1 MTVPSRLAVAEAAG
15 PDSILARATS
25 LPWWSAAAIV
35 VLAILSWPSA
45 AGAARTGLDP
55 SWEAALHLAFQTG
68 TNFGSGIVF
77 TYGPLGFLAWA
88 WPWYGA
94 ENALSFAFIAA
105 THLLICA
112 VVFIA
117 ARRVLPGWQA
127 LVYAY
132 IAMRAVTVLEPYEA
146 LFLGVIAI
154 AFSTLLGRAVGRQ
167 AWIVVGLGIISGI
180 ALLGKLNVGLF
191 VAAISI
197 VVIVAAARPRWPVLA
212 GFVATAAITFLGLW
226 FATGQRLT
234 DLIAYATG
242 SFEIIRGYSEAMGV
256 DRTQTDDWVML
267 AYFVTILLVARM
279 ALGGVR
285 ERPRAQQI
293 GVLAVALLAGFA
305 FFKTGFVRGG
315 YGYALSA
322 VLIAFFVMAEART
335 PRPLFMA
342 VFAAT
347 FLSLVAAVGRSPV
360 DLVNPVPAVRA
371 FVREAAV
378 VLRPWTWPTAEQRTR
393 DQLQAQ
399 YRLEPAILSALAGGA
414 TVHVDP
420 WETAVMAAYPAL
432 RWRPEPVF
440 QSYSAYTS
448 QLDELN
454 AAALRADDAP
464 QRILREGEVSLTDT
478 SRSVPV
484 TIDGRYRWFDAPAA
498 MLETFCRYDEIA
510 ASQRWEVLG
519 PAPRRCGAPEPL
531 ATVTAK
537 PGEVVTVPR
546 DPRPDRIVVVRVHG
560 IDDSLL
566 DRALTTIYKASEW
579 YVTLGGIGK
588 YRLVPGTAQD
598 GLLMAVP
605 ASIHRSPGFDF
616 GPPIPSISIA
626 QRDRFPA
633 PGPLTYEFLSVPLVQ
648 P

>member
-15 PDSILARATS
+15 PDSILARAAS
-25 LPWWSAAAIV
+25 VPWWSAASIV
-35 VLAILSWPSA
+35 VLAVLSWPSA
-45 AGAARTGLDP
+45 AGPARTGLDP

-68 TNFGSGIVF
+68 TNFGSGLVF

-94 ENALSFAFIAA
+94 ENALAFGFIAV
-105 THLLICA
+105 THLLLCA

-117 ARRVLPGWQA
+117 SRRVLPGWQA

-132 IAMRAVTVLEPYEA
+132 IAMRAVIVLEPFEA
-146 LFLGVIAI
+146 LFIGVMAI
-154 AFSTLLGRAVGRQ
+154 ALAILLGRALGRQ
-167 AWIVVGLGIISGI
+167 AWIVVGLGIVTGI

-191 VAAISI
+191 VAAISTG
-197 VVIVAAARPRWPVLA
+197 VILVAARPRWRVLG
-212 GFVATAAITFLGLW
+212 GFVAAAAFTFLGLW
-226 FATGQRLT
+226 LATGQRVT
-234 DLIAYATG
+234 DLVAFATG

-256 DRTQTDDWVML
+256 DRTQTDDWVLL

-279 ALGGVR
+279 ALGSVR
-285 ERPRAQQI
+285 ERPRPYQI
-293 GVLAVALLAGFA
+293 GIVAVAALAGFA
-305 FFKTGFVRGG
+305 FYKTGFVRGG

-322 VLIAFFVMAEART
+322 VLVAFFVMADART
-335 PRPLFMA
+335 PRNLYMA
-342 VFAAT
+342 VFGAT
-347 FLSLVAAVGRSPV
+347 LISLVGAVGMSPV
-360 DLVNPVPAVRA
+360 DLVNPIPAVRA
-371 FVREAAV
+371 FAREAAV
-378 VLRPWTWPTAEQRTR
+378 VFRPWTWSTAEQRTR

-399 YRLEPAILSALAGGA
+399 YKLEPVILAALRGS

-420 WETAVMAAYPAL
+420 FETAVMAAYPDL
-432 RWRPEPVF
+432 RWRPEPIF

-454 AAALRADDAP
+454 AAALRSADAP
-464 QRILREGEVSLTDT
+464 QRILRQGEVSLTN
-478 SRSVPV
+478 SARAVPV

-498 MLETFCRYDEIA
+498 MLETFCRYDEVA
-510 ASQRWEVLG
+510 ANQRWEVLA
-519 PAPRRCGAPEPL
+519 PAARHCGTPEPL

-537 PGEVVTVPR
+537 PGEAVTVPR
-546 DPRPDRIVVVRVHG
+546 DPRPDRIVIVRVHG
-560 IDDSLL
+560 IADSLL
-566 DRALTTIYKASEW
+566 DRVVTTVYKASEF
-579 YVTLGGIGK
+579 YVTLGGIGT

-605 ASIHRSPGFDF
+605 SSIDRSPGFDF
-616 GPPIPSISIA
+616 GAPIASISIA

-633 PGPLTYEFLSVPLVQ
+633 AGPLTYEFLSVPLVR

>member
-15 PDSILARATS
+15 SDSILARVTS
-25 LPWWSAAAIV
+25 VPWWSAAAILALA
-35 VLAILSWPSA
+35 VLTWPSA
-45 AGAARTGLDP
+45 AGPARTGLDP
-55 SWEAALHLAFQTG
+55 SWEAALHLAFGNG
-68 TNFGSGIVF
+68 TNFGPDLVF

-94 ENALSFAFIAA
+94 ENALSFGFIAI
-105 THLLICA
+105 THLVLCA

-127 LVYAY
+127 LIYAY
-132 IAMRAVTVLEPYEA
+132 VAMRAMIVLEPYEA
-146 LFLGVIAI
+146 LFVGVIAI
-154 AFSTLLGRAVGRQ
+154 AFSILLGRSLGRQ
-167 AWIVVGLGIISGI
+167 AWIVVGLAIVTGI

-191 VAAISI
+191 IAAIST
-197 VVIVAAARPRWPVLA
+197 VVILAVARPRWRVLG
-212 GFVATAAITFLGLW
+212 GFGATAAITFLGFWL
-226 FATGQRLT
+226 ATGQRLT
-234 DLIAYATG
+234 DLISYATG

-256 DRTQTDDWVML
+256 DRTKTDDWVLL

-285 ERPRAQQI
+285 ERPTAHQI
-293 GVLAVALLAGFA
+293 GIVAVAALAGFA

-322 VLIAFFVMAEART
+322 VLVACFVMADGRM

-347 FLSLVAAVGRSPV
+347 FLSLVAAVGVSPV

-371 FVREAAV
+371 FAREAAV
-378 VLRPWTWPTAEQRTR
+378 VLRPWTWPAAEQRTR
-393 DQLQAQ
+393 DQLRAQ
-399 YRLEPAILSALAGGA
+399 YKLEPEILTALAGS

-420 WETAVMAAYPAL
+420 SETAVMAAYPDL

-440 QSYSAYTS
+440 QAYSAYTS

-454 AAALRADDAP
+454 AAALRSDDAP
-464 QRILREGEVSLTDT
+464 ARILRQGEVSLTNS

-484 TIDGRYRWFDAPAA
+484 TIDGRYRWFDAPTA

-510 ASQRWEVLG
+510 ANQRWEVLA
-519 PAPRRCGAPEPL
+519 PAARRCGTPEPL
-531 ATVTAK
+531 ATVSAK
-537 PGEVVTVPR
+537 PGQVVTVPGDLR
-546 DPRPDRIVVVRVHG
+546 ADRIVIVRVHG

-566 DRALTTIYKASEW
+566 DRVLTTVYKASEW
-579 YVTLGGIGK
+579 YVTLGGLGK

-605 ASIHRSPGFDF
+605 SSIHRSTGFDF
-616 GPPIPSISIA
+616 GPPIASLSIT

-633 PGPLTYEFLSVPLVQ
+633 PGPLTYEFLSVPLVLQ
-648 P
+648 